1 MRPGTGILGTAR
13 LLVGAYIILA
23 LGMDMDMGINSKQ
36 HVTDY
41 SKHAAASSC
50 GFRSWESG
58 GGLDAMRP
66 GTGILGTARLLVVGT
81 LSRI

>member
-41 SKHAAASSC
+41 SKHSSQQLR
-50 GFRSWESG
+50 F
-58 GGLDAMRP
+58 
-66 GTGILGTARLLVVGT
+66 
-81 LSRI
+81 